1 MDAKE
6 FATWRQQV
14 GITQEELAN
23 RWARVTRTTI
33 QNWESGATPIPE
45 AAATACQIWER
56 RLKQENP
63 NLGPVTL
70 IYADGPMFVDAYRPG
85 RLSMLK
91 QEPYATNASALA
103 RVLQLWERD
112 DFCNPF
118 IIEKSGAD
126 LWNVAELR
134 RVAIRED
141 SNSPTLVNL
150 LKRLAK
156 NIKVTSTTYARM
168 GPKMLNASEA
178 KDQQRR
184 IEALAKQL
192 DGLAADAIEG
202 PISYQRVEDVL
213 SKLRNLGKHVPN
225 QVISN
230 IVDAFGS
237 TV

>member
-1 MDAKE
+1 MSFHERKRIRRFRHRTNPVAMKLSSQAKPFGLTSQTSWITDRADQPNIVLNMDAKE

-56 RLKQENP
+56 RSKQENP

-103 RVLQLWERD
+103 RVLELWEHD

-126 LWNVAELR
+126 LWNGAELR

-141 SNSPTLVNL
+141 SNAPTLVNL
-150 LKRLAK
+150 LKRLSKKHQGYFDDLRPHGTKDAQRIRGK
-156 NIKVTSTTYARM
+156 GSAATY
-168 GPKMLNASEA
+168 
-178 KDQQRR
+178 
-184 IEALAKQL
+184 
-192 DGLAADAIEG
+192 
-202 PISYQRVEDVL
+202 
-213 SKLRNLGKHVPN
+213 
-225 QVISN
+225 
-230 IVDAFGS
+230 
-237 TV
+237 

>member
-1 MDAKE
+1 MIKQAQ
-6 FATWRQQV
+6 TP
-14 GITQEELAN
+14 
-23 RWARVTRTTI
+23 AR
-33 QNWESGATPIPE
+33 N
-45 AAATACQIWER
+45 
-56 RLKQENP
+56 
-63 NLGPVTL
+63 
-70 IYADGPMFVDAYRPG
+70 
-85 RLSMLK
+85 
-91 QEPYATNASALA
+91 
-103 RVLQLWERD
+103 

-141 SNSPTLVNL
+141 SNAPTLVNL

-156 NIKVTSTTYARM
+156 NIKDTSTIYVRR
-168 GPKMLNASEA
+168 GPKMLTASEA

-202 PISYQRVEDVL
+202 PISYQRVEDIL

-225 QVISN
+225 HVISN
-230 IVDAFGS
+230 IVDAFGGA
-237 TV
+237 V